1 MTNGP
6 VVRLCSYCVYFV
18 QTTFKYDNLVIKT
31 GLKANS
37 VGMVSVDVTNAGT
50 VSGADIPQLYLGFPI
65 SAGEPPKQLKG
76 FKKTPIL
83 QPGATTTVHFSLM
96 DRDLSIWDDVGHMWS
111 KQTGTFQVFVGTGS
125 EDIRVTGTLHV

>member
-1 MTNGP
+1 MSAFLVTGG
-6 VVRLCSYCVYFV
+6 RS
-18 QTTFKYDNLVIKT
+18 DDHLVIKKT
-31 GLKANS
+31 EL
-37 VGMVSVDVTNAGT
+37 MVSVDVTNTGT
-50 VSGADIPQLYLGFPI
+50 VPGADIPQLYLGFPI

-111 KQTGTFQVFVGTGS
+111 KQTGTFQVFVGTSS
-125 EDIRVTGTLHV
+125 EDIRATGTLHVV

>member
-31 GLKANS
+31 GRTANS
-37 VGMVSVDVTNAGT
+37 VGRVSVDVTNTGT
-50 VSGADIPQLYLGFPI
+50 VSGVGIPQLYLGLPI
-65 SAGEPPKQLKG
+65 SAGEPTKKLIERT
-76 FKKTPIL
+76 KTPIL
-83 QPGATTTVHFSLM
+83 RPGATTTVHFSLM
-96 DRDLSIWDDVGHMWS
+96 DY
-111 KQTGTFQVFVGTGS
+111 GTFQVFVGTGS